1 MMTARCVLAAL
12 LLIVAI
18 AAGGCRKEEQ
28 DRPLS
33 FEPGVY
39 KGQKD
44 EPLSEQ
50 NRRDLGERAKLMR

>member
-1 MMTARCVLAAL
+1 MIPRRILAIAILSGVL
-12 LLIVAI
+12 

-28 DRPLS
+28 DRQLS

-44 EPLSEQ
+44 EPISEQ
-50 NRRDLGERAKLMR
+50 NRRDLEERARLMR

>member
-1 MMTARCVLAAL
+1 MTSRCVLASL
-12 LLIVAI
+12 LLTFAL
-18 AAGGCRKEEQ
+18 ATGGCRKEEQ

-44 EPLSEQ
+44 EPISEQ
-50 NRRDLGERAKLMR
+50 NRRDLEERAKLMR

>member
-1 MMTARCVLAAL
+1 MMISRCVLATL
-12 LLIVAI
+12 LLTVAV

-44 EPLSEQ
+44 EPLSDQ
-50 NRRDLGERAKLMR
+50 NRRDLDERAKLMR

>member
-1 MMTARCVLAAL
+1 MMTARCVFAAL
-12 LLIVAI
+12 LLTVAVV
-18 AAGGCRKEEQ
+18 AGGCRKEEQ